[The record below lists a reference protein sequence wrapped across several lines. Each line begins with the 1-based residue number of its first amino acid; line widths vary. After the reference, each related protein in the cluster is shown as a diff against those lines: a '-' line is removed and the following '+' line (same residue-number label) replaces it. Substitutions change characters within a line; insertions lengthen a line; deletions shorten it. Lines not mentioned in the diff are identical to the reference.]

1 MIKFVIV
8 PTKKLTQDA
17 VLLNRLVVVGKVV
30 VYHFRSILLLK
41 PRLDMPLI
49 NLISFRNHN
58 MTFLSCAG

>member
-49 NLISFRNHN
+49 NLI
-58 MTFLSCAG
+58 